1 MSNFKGLQTG
11 IWENR
16 LGSIFLLTSFPLLI
30 FVLIIG
36 INYFLNGSFNL
47 AINDSLNIMYILGPI
62 IIGWGVISFL
72 NYESI
77 IFSFSGAIPIS
88 RKDNMEI
95 YNIVENLC
103 IQNGIP
109 TVKIG
114 VLDDE
119 SYNAFALGR
128 KPENARIVLS
138 KGIITD
144 LNKEEVEAVVG
155 HELTHILNKD
165 SLLMIIIVVFVGI
178 VATVGEI
185 ILRYSFNF
193 KGNDD
198 KDSGKLKLAAILIGV
213 GLFILGYIAYP
224 LIRLALS
231 RRREYLAD
239 AGSVELTKNPQAL
252 IGALRKISGDPFI
265 ESIKKETV
273 AAMCIESPFEKGQNS
288 FTNFFKNMLSTHP
301 SIEDRIKAIE
311 SY

>member
-1 MSNFKGLQTG
+1 MSKFKWLQTG

-16 LGSIFLLTSFPLLI
+16 LSSIFLLITFPLLI
-30 FVLIIG
+30 FILIFG
-36 INYFLNGSFNL
+36 INYYLNWNINV
-47 AINDSLNIMYILGPI
+47 AINESINIMYILWPI
-62 IIGWGVISFL
+62 MIIWWIISFMF
-72 NYESI
+72 YEQI
-77 IFSFSGAIPIS
+77 IFSFSWAIPIS
-88 RKDNMEI
+88 RKENTEI

-103 IQNGIP
+103 IQNWIP
-109 TVKIG
+109 TVKIW
-114 VLDDE
+114 VLNDW

-128 KPENARIVLS
+128 KPENSRIVLS

-144 LNKEEVEAVVG
+144 LSKEEVEAVVW

-165 SLLMIIIVVFVGI
+165 SLLMIIIVVFVWI
-178 VATVGEI
+178 VATIGEL
-185 ILRYSFNF
+185 ILRYSFDF
-193 KGNDD
+193 KIDDD
-198 KDSGKLKLAAILIGV
+198 KDSWKAKLAAILIWV
-213 GLFILGYIAYP
+213 WFFVLWYIAYP

-252 IGALRKISGDPFI
+252 ISALRKISQDPYI

-273 AAMCIESPFEKGQNS
+273 AAMCIESPFERWQNS

-301 SIEDRIKAIE
+301 SIEDRIAAIE

>member
-1 MSNFKGLQTG
+1 
-11 IWENR
+11 
-16 LGSIFLLTSFPLLI
+16 
-30 FVLIIG
+30 
-36 INYFLNGSFNL
+36 
-47 AINDSLNIMYILGPI
+47 MYILWPI
-62 IIGWGVISFL
+62 IIWWWVISFL

-77 IFSFSGAIPIS
+77 IFSFSWAIPIS

-109 TVKIG
+109 TVKIW

-119 SYNAFALGR
+119 SYNAFALWR

-138 KGIITD
+138 KWIITD
-144 LNKEEVEAVVG
+144 LNKEEVEAVVW

-165 SLLMIIIVVFVGI
+165 SLLMIIIVVFVWI

-193 KGNDD
+193 KWNDD
-198 KDSGKLKLAAILIGV
+198 KDSWKLKLAAILIWV
-213 GLFILGYIAYP
+213 GLFILWYIAYP

-239 AGSVELTKNPQAL
+239 AWSVELTKNPQAL

-273 AAMCIESPFEKGQNS
+273 AAMCIESPFEKWQNS